1 VISSPIPVF
10 PLGLVLLPGATVP
23 LHLFEPRY
31 RAMLSD
37 VSGTT
42 QRFGLIA
49 TPADTAEADLPAG
62 RIGCVALITAQE
74 TLPDGRSNIVIVGTD
89 RFRFET
95 YLETGTPYRVA
106 HVVEWNDLPDEPL
119 ALTAAAARVRVLA
132 HRVIAASMTLQDIP
146 GAPPDPGDDPAAL
159 SFQIAQMLRMDNEAL
174 YRLLAE
180 RSAIARL
187 LELESALGERL
198 TRLETGAEL
207 HTRAKTNGHHHG
219 SPPG

>member
-1 VISSPIPVF
+1 MISSPIPVF

-37 VSGTT
+37 VSGST

-49 TPADTAEADLPAG
+49 TPPDTAEADLPAG
-62 RIGCVALITAQE
+62 RIGCIALITAEE
-74 TLPDGRSNIVIVGTD
+74 TLPDGRSNIVIVGTE

-95 YLETGTPYRVA
+95 YVEAGTPYRVA
-106 HVVEWNDLPDEPL
+106 HVVEWVDLPDEPR
-119 ALTAAAARVRVLA
+119 ALDAAAARVRQLA
-132 HRVIAASMTLQDIP
+132 HGVIAASMTLQDIP
-146 GAPPDPGDDPAAL
+146 GTPPEPGDDPAAL
-159 SFQIAQMLRMDNEAL
+159 SFQIAQMLRMDNEML
-174 YRLLAE
+174 YKLLAE
-180 RSAIARL
+180 RSPIARL
-187 LELESALGERL
+187 LELESVLGERL

-219 SPPG
+219 PPPG